1 MAHYNENCNYN
12 HASHINTMTDRLIG
26 KQLGGYRVRD
36 LLGSGGMARVYRGY
50 DPSLDREVAIKVISV
65 EGQPPDF
72 VDRFRREAR
81 VVAKLNHPH
90 IVHVY
95 HYGEQDDVVYMVQQ
109 LLPGP
114 TLDVRLREGGRR
126 RVPADQVQSVIAK
139 VADALD
145 FAHAQGVIHRDVKP
159 GNMLYDGQGQIV
171 LTDFGI
177 ARSLS
182 DVRTTATGPG
192 VVMGTP
198 AYVAPEQAISSA
210 SLTPACDV
218 YSLGVVLFQ
227 MLTGRLPFDADT
239 PMGVVLKHLYDEPPA
254 PSSLRADLAPAVDA
268 VVLRALRKEPEARY
282 ASAGALAEALREAWP
297 ARAAKST
304 PAKAASASAV
314 AAPAP
319 APARKPRATAAD
331 GPATP
336 APRRAASDTPAT
348 PAPRRAASDT
358 PAPVAAVRR
367 APADT
372 RSATPKPAARPAST
386 VTPKPA
392 PAAARKSIAA
402 EPVADAAPAPPPRRS
417 RWLLLLLLVL
427 IVGGV
432 VLVMPYLQ
440 NDPVIGPQIQ
450 QIQQMTGSGLR
461 WAQDMLWS
469 LFIQAR
475 QMLGV

>member
-1 MAHYNENCNYN
+1 
-12 HASHINTMTDRLIG
+12 MTDRLIG

-114 TLDVRLREGGRR
+114 TLDMRLREGGRR
-126 RVPADQVQSVIAK
+126 RVPADQVQSVIAQ

-254 PSSLRADLAPAVDA
+254 PSGLRVDLPPTVDA

-282 ASAGALAEALREAWP
+282 ASAGALADALRDAWP
-297 ARAAKST
+297 ARTAKSA
-304 PAKAASASAV
+304 PAKAV
-314 AAPAP
+314 PAAAA
-319 APARKPRATAAD
+319 APARKPRAAASDAPATPASKRATADA
-331 GPATP
+331 PATP
-336 APRRAASDTPAT
+336 APKRASSDI
-348 PAPRRAASDT
+348 

-367 APADT
+367 APSET
-372 RSATPKPAARPAST
+372 RNATPKPAARPAST
-386 VTPKPA
+386 VTPKPT
-392 PAAARKSIAA
+392 PAARKTPIVAA
-402 EPVADAAPAPPPRRS
+402 EPPADPAPAPQPRRS

-427 IVGGV
+427 IIGGV

-450 QIQQMTGSGLR
+450 QIQQMIGPTLR
-461 WAQDMLWS
+461 WVQDSLWS
-469 LFIQAR
+469 LISQIR
-475 QMLGV
+475 QMIGV

>member
-1 MAHYNENCNYN
+1 
-12 HASHINTMTDRLIG
+12 MTDKLIG
-26 KQLGGYRVRD
+26 KQLGGYQVRD
-36 LLGSGGMARVYRGY
+36 LLGSGGMARVFRGY

-95 HYGEQDDVVYMVQQ
+95 HYGEQDHVVYMVQQ

-114 TLDVRLREGGRR
+114 TLDLRLREASRR
-126 RVPADQVQSVIAK
+126 RLPADQVQTVIAQ

-159 GNMLYDGQGQIV
+159 ANMLYDGQGQIV

-210 SLTPACDV
+210 ALTPACDV

-254 PSSLRADLAPAVDA
+254 PSSVRADLAPELDA

-282 ASAGALAEALREAWP
+282 QSAGALAQALKAAWP
-297 ARAAKST
+297 ARAARST
-304 PAKAASASAV
+304 PARAA

-319 APARKPRATAAD
+319 TAAPVPAPAQAPAA
-331 GPATP
+331 
-336 APRRAASDTPAT
+336 APRKARAASTPAT
-348 PAPRRAASDT
+348 PAAIPAAAAPAARREAATTT
-358 PAPVAAVRR
+358 PKRGTPTPPPVAAVRR
-367 APADT
+367 EQPEVRPAPKQAE
-372 RSATPKPAARPAST
+372 RPAPGPAST
-386 VTPKPA
+386 PRPAASRKTTPASAA
-392 PAAARKSIAA
+392 PAATEPEVAA
-402 EPVADAAPAPPPRRS
+402 PPRR
-417 RWLLLLLLVL
+417 RLLWLLLLGVL
-427 IVGGV
+427 IGAGAIGFF
-432 VLVMPYLQ
+432 YAQ
-440 NDPVIGPQIQ
+440 NDPTYGPQIRQ
-450 QIQQMTGSGLR
+450 LEQSIDPVLQDLGRFLWKQVAWIQGL
-461 WAQDMLWS
+461 
-469 LFIQAR
+469 
-475 QMLGV
+475 LGL

>member
-1 MAHYNENCNYN
+1 
-12 HASHINTMTDRLIG
+12 MTDRLIG

-114 TLDVRLREGGRR
+114 TLDMRLREGGRR
-126 RVPADQVQSVIAK
+126 RVPADQVQSVISQ

-239 PMGVVLKHLYDEPPA
+239 PMGVVLKHLYDDPPA
-254 PSSLRADLAPAVDA
+254 PSSLRTDLAPSVDA

-282 ASAGALAEALREAWP
+282 PSAGALAEALREAWP

-304 PAKAASASAV
+304 PAKAVVAPAV
-314 AAPAP
+314 AAAAPAAA
-319 APARKPRATAAD
+319 APARKPRAATA
-331 GPATP
+331 
-336 APRRAASDTPAT
+336 DTPAT
-348 PAPRRAASDT
+348 PTPKRAADTPATPVAKRAADT
-358 PAPVAAVRR
+358 PAPVSAVRR
-367 APADT
+367 TPAET
-372 RSATPKPAARPAST
+372 RNATPKPAARPAAT

-392 PAAARKSIAA
+392 PATRKSAA
-402 EPVADAAPAPPPRRS
+402 VEPPAGPTPAPPPRRS

-427 IVGGV
+427 VIGGV
-432 VLVMPYLQ
+432 VLVFPYVQ

-450 QIQQMTGSGLR
+450 QAQQMVDPTLR
-461 WAQDMLWS
+461 WMQESLWS
-469 LFIQAR
+469 LISQAR
-475 QMLGV
+475 QMLGI